1 MYEAELIDVG
11 EMFVTTISEVS
22 REAEMEVEAVQ
33 YLQSRREV
41 FAMTY
46 SNGLHKSAKI
56 SQGM

>member
-41 FAMTY
+41 FAMV
-46 SNGLHKSAKI
+46 
-56 SQGM
+56 

>member
-22 REAEMEVEAVQ
+22 REAGMEVEAVQ

-41 FAMTY
+41 FAMV
-46 SNGLHKSAKI
+46 
-56 SQGM
+56 